1 MSRWIRKDWDKL
13 NNVADEIINPELSN
27 HLGGMKVTLIEDD
40 IAYVKFSGS
49 CRSCYYA
56 EDTLEN
62 IVRLELLKADKD
74 LKDVKIDRSV
84 DDDILD
90 FARNLLKKDK

>member
-1 MSRWIRKDWDKL
+1 MDKKRLGKL

-27 HLGGMKVTLIEDD
+27 HLGGMKVTYIDDD

-56 EDTLEN
+56 EDTLDN
-62 IVRLELLKADKD
+62 IVKGELLKADKD
-74 LKDVKIDRSV
+74 LKDVKIDKSV

>member
-1 MSRWIRKDWDKL
+1 MEDKRLDRL
-13 NNVADEIINPELSN
+13 NEISDNKINPKLSS

-62 IVRLELLKADKD
+62 IVRVELLKADKD